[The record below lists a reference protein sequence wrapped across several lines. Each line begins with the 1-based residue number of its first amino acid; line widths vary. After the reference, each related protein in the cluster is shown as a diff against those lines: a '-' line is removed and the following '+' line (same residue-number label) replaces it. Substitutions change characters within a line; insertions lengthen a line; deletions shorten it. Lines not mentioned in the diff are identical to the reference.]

1 MAKRYPQLEPAH
13 EAFIRAQRV
22 YFVATATAD
31 SRINLSP
38 KGLDSLRILSPT
50 RLLWL
55 NLTGS
60 GNESAAHVRL
70 NPRMTLMF
78 CAFDE
83 PPLILR
89 LYGRAQAIHPRDTGW
104 ATLHAQFPNHP
115 GARQI
120 FDFAIDEV
128 QTSCGFGVPLM
139 TGAADRP
146 TLNQWAE
153 KKGSDGIARYWQDKN
168 QFTID
173 QLPTGILAD
182 PLD

>member
-1 MAKRYPQLEPAH
+1 MAKRYPSLEPTH
-13 EAFIRAQRV
+13 EAFIRAQSL

-38 KGLDSLRILSPT
+38 KGLDTLRILGPN

-78 CAFDE
+78 CAFDA

-89 LYGRAQAIHPRDTGW
+89 LYGTARTVHPRAPEW
-104 ATLHAQFPNHP
+104 AELHAQFPNHP

-120 FDFAIDEV
+120 FELSIDEV
-128 QTSCGFGVPLM
+128 QTSCGFGVPLLSQ
-139 TGAADRP
+139 AQDRP
-146 TLNQWAE
+146 TLNQWAN
-153 KKGSDGIARYWQDKN
+153 KKGVDGIAQYWADKN
-168 QFTID
+168 LHSID
-173 QLPTGILAD
+173 HLPTGIFD
-182 PLD
+182 

>member
-1 MAKRYPQLEPAH
+1 MAKRYPALEPAH
-13 EAFIRAQRV
+13 ETFIRAQKV

-38 KGLDSLRILSPT
+38 KGLDSLRILAPN
-50 RLLWL
+50 RLIWL

-60 GNESAAHVRL
+60 GNETAAHVRID
-70 NPRMTLMF
+70 PRMTVMF

-89 LYGRAQAIHPRDTGW
+89 VYGTARTFHPRDAEW
-104 ATLHAQFPNHP
+104 PALRAHFPDHP

-120 FDFAIDEV
+120 FDLSISEV
-128 QTSCGFGVPLM
+128 QTSCGFGVPWLD
-139 TGAADRP
+139 TPRDRP

-153 KKGSDGIARYWQDKN
+153 KKGEAGIAQYWSDKN
-168 QFTID
+168 QLSID
-173 QLPTGILAD
+173 QIPTGIFD
-182 PLD
+182 